1 MSHKQRIVVFPVLV
15 VARGGG
21 VVVVGGTLTGGDE
34 TGGESFELLCRY
46 LLVKKSSK
54 RGSKY
59 LDYL

>member
-1 MSHKQRIVVFPVLV
+1 
-15 VARGGG
+15 
-21 VVVVGGTLTGGDE
+21 VVVGGTLTGGDE